1 VGVWER
7 GKFKLLSTTNENE
20 GKYTMNLIKAALRKP
35 ISILVLVAGLLF
47 FGISSLT
54 DIKIDILP
62 KMNLPVI
69 YIAHPFGGYTPNQ
82 MESFFAK
89 QYVNILLFA
98 NGVKSIETK
107 NIQGLTLMKLTYY
120 EGTNMAQAAAE
131 LSALSNRIQAI
142 FPPGTNPPFVIRFD
156 ASSLPVGQ
164 LVLSSPTRTNNEL
177 QDLANVYVRA
187 SFTSIPG
194 LLAPSP
200 FGGNSRT
207 IEINVSPE
215 ALRSHNLTPDQIV
228 EAIRLNNQTAP
239 SGNVRIGNIQYI
251 TPTNNNIKLIKDFED
266 IPLFKGGA
274 QNLYLRDVATVK
286 DGADITAGYAL
297 VNGKR
302 SVYVS
307 IAKSADAS
315 TWDVVKNLKA
325 ALPTIQSTLPEDV
338 KLSYEFDQ
346 SVYVINAVKSLVK
359 EGVIGALLT
368 GLMVLLFL
376 GDRRGALIVI
386 LTIPISIISGILFL
400 KLAGQTINIMS
411 LSGLALAIGI
421 LVDESTVTIENIH
434 QHFAMGKPKA
444 LAIWDACKE
453 IAFPKLLILFCILA
467 VFAPAFTMS
476 GIPGALFL
484 PLALAIGFSMIISF
498 LLSQTFVPVMANWL
512 MKTHAAKHVKQD
524 VKISTDEAVFV
535 STGLTAESEKDT
547 LDQKKMLVE
556 RPDFNYDGK
565 NTRFERFRNRFMR
578 FITRIL
584 PYRKPIVI
592 GYVLLITGTAYLLLN
607 SIGRDVLPKTN
618 GSQFQLRMRAPEG
631 TRIERTEEMSIA
643 LLNDL
648 KKMVGPEHIAITSA
662 YVGQHP
668 SLFSVSPIY
677 LFMAG
682 PQEAVFQISLKNYHV
697 NMDEFKDRM
706 RKHIKQILPDVK
718 LSFEP
723 IDLTD
728 KVLSQGS
735 PTPIEVRISGKNKKL
750 NEEYAEKIVEKLER
764 LDYMRDV
771 QIAQSLKY
779 PALNINIDR
788 VKAAQVG
795 VDMSEISRSLVAA
808 TSSSRYTEK
817 NIWIDEAVGLSYNVQ
832 VQVPLNEMSS
842 KSQMEE
848 IPLLRNASRPV
859 LGDVATITHDTTYGE
874 NDDLGAM
881 PYVSVTANLFKK
893 DLGDATMDVRKTIAS
908 LGTLPRGLFVEQIGL
923 GKVLSETLSSLQ
935 TGLLVAI
942 VVIFL
947 MLSANFQSFKVPLI
961 ILATVPSVVLGSLTL
976 LLLTGSTLNLQSY
989 MGIIMSVGVSIANA
1003 VLLISNAESLRI
1015 HNGDALKSAKEAAAL
1030 RLRPIIMTSLA
1041 MIAGMLPMA
1050 IGEGEGGDQVSPLGR
1065 AVIGGLIGS
1074 TFAVLIV
1081 LPLVFSWVQ
1090 RKTTTQSVSLDPED
1104 KKSKFYVPSAID
1116 FRI

>member
-1 VGVWER
+1 
-7 GKFKLLSTTNENE
+7 
-20 GKYTMNLIKAALRKP
+20 MNLIKAALRKP

-47 FGISSLT
+47 FGISALS

-69 YIAHPFGGYTPNQ
+69 YLAHPFGGYTPNQ
-82 MESFFAK
+82 MESYFAK
-89 QYVNILLFA
+89 QYVNLLLFA
-98 NGVKSIETK
+98 NGLKSIETK

-120 EGTNMAQAAAE
+120 EGTDMAQAAAE
-131 LSALSNRIQAI
+131 LSALSNRAQAV
-142 FPPGTNPPFVIRFD
+142 FPPGSNPPFIIRFD

-164 LVLSSPTRTNNEL
+164 LVLSSATRSNNEL

-187 SFTSIPG
+187 SFTAVHG
-194 LLAPSP
+194 LLAPPP
-200 FGGNSRT
+200 FGGNNRT

-215 ALRSHNLTPDQIV
+215 ALRSHHLTPDQV
-228 EAIRLNNQTAP
+228 VDAIRLNNQTAP
-239 SGNVRIGNIQYI
+239 SGNVRIGNTQYI
-251 TPTNNNIKLIKDFED
+251 TPTNSTIKLVKDFEN
-266 IPLFKGGA
+266 IPMFKGGV
-274 QNLYLRDVATVK
+274 QNLYLKDIATVK

-302 SVYVS
+302 SVYLS

-315 TWDVVKNLKA
+315 TWEVVKNLKT
-325 ALPTIQSTLPEDV
+325 ALPKIQSTLPEDV

-346 SVYVINAVKSLVK
+346 SVFVINAVKSLVK
-359 EGVIGALLT
+359 EGIIGALLT

-386 LTIPISIISGILFL
+386 LTIPISIISGVLFL

-467 VFAPAFTMS
+467 VFAPALTMA

-512 MKTHAAKHVKQD
+512 MTPHAVGQKNGD
-524 VKISTDEAVFV
+524 EKIS
-535 STGLTAESEKDT
+535 G
-547 LDQKKMLVE
+547 
-556 RPDFNYDGK
+556 
-565 NTRFERFRNRFMR
+565 FERFRNRFLR
-578 FITRIL
+578 FVTRIM
-584 PYRKPIVI
+584 PYHKPVVMAYLVVI
-592 GYVLLITGTAYLLLN
+592 TGLAFVLLHT
-607 SIGRDVLPKTN
+607 IGQDVLPKTN
-618 GSQFQLRMRAPEG
+618 GSQFQLRLRAPEG
-631 TRIERTEEMSIA
+631 TRIERTEEKA
-643 LLNDL
+643 LVILKDL
-648 KKMVGPEHIAITSA
+648 ENLVGKEHLAITSV

-682 PQEAVFQISLKNYHV
+682 PQEAVFQVSLKDYHT
-697 NMDEFKDRM
+697 NMDEFKDRV
-706 RKHIKQILPDVK
+706 RKRIKQLLPDVQ

-735 PTPIEVRISGKNKKL
+735 PTPIEIRIAGKNKKR
-750 NEEYAEKIVEKLER
+750 NEEYANKIVTKLKD

-788 VKAAQVG
+788 IKAAQVG
-795 VDMSEISRSLVAA
+795 VDMNDISRSLIAA

-817 NIWIDEAVGLSYNVQ
+817 NVWLDESAGLAYNVQ

-842 KSQMEE
+842 QSQIEE
-848 IPLLRNASRPV
+848 IPLLKNESRPI
-859 LGDVATITHDTTYGE
+859 LGDVATITTDTTYGE

-881 PYVSVTANLFKK
+881 PFVSVTANLFKK
-893 DLGDATMDVRKTIAS
+893 DLGAATTDVQKTIAS
-908 LGTLPRGLFVEQIGL
+908 LGTLPRGLFVSQIGM
-923 GKVLSETLSSLQ
+923 GTVLIETLSSLQ
-935 TGLLVAI
+935 GGLLVAI

-947 MLSANFQSFKVPLI
+947 MLSANFQSFKVPLV
-961 ILATVPSVVLGSLTL
+961 ILVTVPSVVLGALTL
-976 LLLTGSTLNLQSY
+976 LILTGSTLNLQSY

-1003 VLLISNAESLRI
+1003 VLLISNAETLRLQ
-1015 HNGDALKSAKEAAAL
+1015 NGEAMKSAKEAAAL
-1030 RLRPIIMTSLA
+1030 RLRPIVMTSLA

-1074 TFAVLIV
+1074 TFAVLFI

-1090 RKTTTQSVSLDPED
+1090 GKTTTQSVSLDPED
-1104 KKSKFYVPSAID
+1104 KDSIFYVHRASD
-1116 FRI
+1116 SKN

>member
-1 VGVWER
+1 
-7 GKFKLLSTTNENE
+7 
-20 GKYTMNLIKAALRKP
+20 MNLIKAALRKP

-47 FGISSLT
+47 FGISALS

-69 YIAHPFGGYTPNQ
+69 YLAHPFGGYTPNQ
-82 MESFFAK
+82 MESYFAK
-89 QYVNILLFA
+89 QYVNLLLFA
-98 NGVKSIETK
+98 NGLKSIETK

-120 EGTNMAQAAAE
+120 EGTDMAQAAAE
-131 LSALSNRIQAI
+131 LSALSNRAQAV
-142 FPPGTNPPFVIRFD
+142 FPPGSNPPFIIRFD

-164 LVLSSPTRTNNEL
+164 LVLSSATRSNNEL

-187 SFTSIPG
+187 SFTAVHG
-194 LLAPSP
+194 LLAPPP
-200 FGGNSRT
+200 FGGNNRT

-215 ALRSHNLTPDQIV
+215 ALRSHHLTPDQV
-228 EAIRLNNQTAP
+228 VDAIRLNNQTAP
-239 SGNVRIGNIQYI
+239 SGNVRIGNTQYI
-251 TPTNNNIKLIKDFED
+251 TPTNSTIKLVKDFEN
-266 IPLFKGGA
+266 IPMFKGGV
-274 QNLYLRDVATVK
+274 QNLYLKDIATVK

-302 SVYVS
+302 SVYLS

-315 TWDVVKNLKA
+315 TWEVVKNLKT
-325 ALPTIQSTLPEDV
+325 ALPKIQSTLPEDV

-346 SVYVINAVKSLVK
+346 SVFVINAVKSLVK
-359 EGVIGALLT
+359 EGIIGALLT

-386 LTIPISIISGILFL
+386 LTIPISIISGVLFL

-467 VFAPAFTMS
+467 VFAPALTMA

-512 MKTHAAKHVKQD
+512 MKPHAVGQKNGD
-524 VKISTDEAVFV
+524 EKIS
-535 STGLTAESEKDT
+535 G
-547 LDQKKMLVE
+547 
-556 RPDFNYDGK
+556 
-565 NTRFERFRNRFMR
+565 FERFRNRFLR
-578 FITRIL
+578 FVTRIM
-584 PYRKPIVI
+584 PYHKPVVMAYLVVI
-592 GYVLLITGTAYLLLN
+592 TGLAFVLLHT
-607 SIGRDVLPKTN
+607 IGRDVLPKTN
-618 GSQFQLRMRAPEG
+618 GSQFQLRLRAPEG
-631 TRIERTEEMSIA
+631 TRIERTEEKA
-643 LLNDL
+643 LVILKDL
-648 KKMVGPEHIAITSA
+648 ENLVGKEHLAITSV

-682 PQEAVFQISLKNYHV
+682 PQEAVFQVSLKDYHT
-697 NMDEFKDRM
+697 NMDEFKDRV
-706 RKHIKQILPDVK
+706 RKRIKQLLPDVQ

-735 PTPIEVRISGKNKKL
+735 PTPIEIRIAGKNKKR
-750 NEEYAEKIVEKLER
+750 NEEYANKIVTKLKD

-788 VKAAQVG
+788 IKAAQVG
-795 VDMSEISRSLVAA
+795 VDMNDISRSLIAA

-817 NIWIDEAVGLSYNVQ
+817 NVWLDESAGLAYNVQ

-842 KSQMEE
+842 QSQIEE
-848 IPLLRNASRPV
+848 IPLLKNESRPI
-859 LGDVATITHDTTYGE
+859 LGDVATITTDTTYGE

-881 PYVSVTANLFKK
+881 PFVSVTANLFKK
-893 DLGDATMDVRKTIAS
+893 DLGAATTDVQKTIAS
-908 LGTLPRGLFVEQIGL
+908 LGTLPRGLFVSQIGM
-923 GKVLSETLSSLQ
+923 GTVLIETLSSLQ
-935 TGLLVAI
+935 GGLLVAI

-947 MLSANFQSFKVPLI
+947 MLSANFQSFKVPLV
-961 ILATVPSVVLGSLTL
+961 ILVTVPSVVLGALTL
-976 LLLTGSTLNLQSY
+976 LILTGSTLNLQSY

-1003 VLLISNAESLRI
+1003 VLLISNAETLRLQ
-1015 HNGDALKSAKEAAAL
+1015 NGEAMKSAKEAAAL
-1030 RLRPIIMTSLA
+1030 RLRPIVMTSLA

-1074 TFAVLIV
+1074 TFAVLFI

-1090 RKTTTQSVSLDPED
+1090 GKTTTQSVSLDPED
-1104 KKSKFYVPSAID
+1104 KDSIFYVHRASD
-1116 FRI
+1116 SKN